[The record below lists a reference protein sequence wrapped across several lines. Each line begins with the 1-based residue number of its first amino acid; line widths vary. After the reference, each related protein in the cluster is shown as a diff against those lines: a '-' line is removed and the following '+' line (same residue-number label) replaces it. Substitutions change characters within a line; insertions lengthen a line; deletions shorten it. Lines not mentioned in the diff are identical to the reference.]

1 MRRKAA
7 RSYTPGVKI
16 TSLCDLAEMVKK
28 SGRVISHT
36 R

>member
-1 MRRKAA
+1 VEESCKE
-7 RSYTPGVKI
+7 YPPGVKI